1 MPNGYG
7 VFIADGW
14 FHCGKVKDGIFQ
26 EGRMVSVNELAR
38 ILKLTTKKFLSD
50 GSVNKKIEE
59 STPSGLEQDFF
70 KDGQKLA

>member
-1 MPNGYG
+1 
-7 VFIADGW
+7 
-14 FHCGKVKDGIFQ
+14 
-26 EGRMVSVNELAR
+26 MVSVNELAR

-50 GSVNKKIEE
+50 GSVIKKIEE